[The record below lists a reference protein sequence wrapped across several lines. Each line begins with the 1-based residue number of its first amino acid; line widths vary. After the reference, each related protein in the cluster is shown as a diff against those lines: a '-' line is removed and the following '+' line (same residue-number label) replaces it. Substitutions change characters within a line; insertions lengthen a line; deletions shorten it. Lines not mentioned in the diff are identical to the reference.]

1 MGMASV
7 KHGNTH
13 RRKSHEASHLHMAS
27 RGSRERRIG
36 AIDGLRA
43 IAIIGVVLYHMR
55 PSLLPGGFLGVTV
68 FFAISGFLATGSI
81 TRHRSLGKPFSYR
94 SYIARRITR
103 LAPPVLAIIA
113 LTALGTY
120 AVAPSLLP
128 KVQSDALPAA
138 LFVSNWSY
146 IFRQVPY
153 FAAAGLPSPLTHL
166 WYLGVVMQ
174 FYLIW
179 PPVLLAARSAL
190 KSRKRMLALTAGLIL
205 ASTALMA
212 CLFNPTGDTAR
223 VYYGTDTRAAE
234 LLVGAFVA
242 LALPLAAK
250 SRSQRLPRLRGALST
265 LVGLLCLV
273 GLCAGFAL
281 ARGDSAPLY
290 RGGYLVAA
298 CAVGVLLAGAQRQ
311 EGLLNRALACAPL
324 RYVSSRSFS
333 LYLVHYPLL
342 ILMNPATR
350 TTALADWEVA
360 LQLVAALAAAEA
372 FYRLVEKPCV
382 RLGKKRAELPAR
394 GVLAAVPVCCALV
407 GACAVGAL
415 AAAPIDWQAIA
426 QERAVAL
433 RPELVSR
440 RAAAGSDAA
449 QASAGSAEQAAA
461 AHGSAGQGSAEAK
474 VEPKKPK
481 EPEKPKPVA
490 EKVPKNLPYTSWTFN
505 AKKGTCDAHV
515 LIIGDSVTEGAKPA
529 LEKLLPNA
537 LVDGQVSRQLYV
549 GQDVYAQDVASGYK
563 PDAVIFALGLNGLIR
578 DESTVQ
584 ALVDAV
590 DGKPLYFVTIRCPLE
605 LQDPNNKVLR
615 KFADKYDNVGI
626 IDWHGAS
633 EGHSEYLVD
642 DGIHLTPDGA
652 DAFALLVRKALCGA

>member
-13 RRKSHEASHLHMAS
+13 RQKSHEAPHLHMAS
-27 RGSRERRIG
+27 RSSRERRIG

-81 TRHRSLGKPFSYR
+81 TRHRSLGEPFSYR

-179 PPVLLAARSAL
+179 PPVLLTARGAL

-265 LVGLLCLV
+265 LAGLLCLA
-273 GLCAGFAL
+273 GLCAGLVL

-311 EGLLNRALACAPL
+311 VGLLNRALSCAPL

-350 TTALADWEVA
+350 TTALAGWEVA
-360 LQLVAALAAAEA
+360 LQLVAVLAAAEI
-372 FYRLVEKPCV
+372 FYRLVEKPCGH
-382 RLGKKRAELPAR
+382 LGKKRAELPAR
-394 GVLAAVPVCCALV
+394 GVPAAVPVCCALV
-407 GACAVGAL
+407 GACAAGAL

-440 RAAAGSDAA
+440 RADAGSDAA
-449 QASAGSAEQAAA
+449 QASAGSAEQTAA
-461 AHGSAGQGSAEAK
+461 AHGSADQGSAEAK
-474 VEPKKPK
+474 AEPKKPK
-481 EPEKPKPVA
+481 EPEKPRPVA
-490 EKVPKNLPYTSWTFN
+490 EKVPKNLPYKSWTFN

-549 GQDVYAQDVASGYK
+549 GQDVYAQDVAGGYK